1 RSEGRRATSQCWTR
15 DGRGKNQG
23 AEQAFRGAVGPGR
36 IEVQGVLITRR
47 SDRTTS
53 TFKIEHRP
61 PLTREGRSQ
70 QRKLLRTTLS
80 RAYSMEQRSEH
91 VNGNYARLG
100 IVRAWMRRREDLG
113 TMGAIDFDPMCNLR
127 KLA

>member
-15 DGRGKNQG
+15 DGRGKNQRP
-23 AEQAFRGAVGPGR
+23 EQAFRGAVGPGR

-61 PLTREGRSQ
+61 PMTREGRSQ
-70 QRKLLRTTLS
+70 QRKLLRTTQT

-91 VNGNYARLG
+91 VNGKRARLG
-100 IVRAWMRRREDLG
+100 VPRTWLV
-113 TMGAIDFDPMCNLR
+113 LR
-127 KLA
+127 